1 VKLLNLNSK
10 KIKTYKDSGVDVEK
24 EDEAL
29 KRVVEWC
36 SKTFGLRKD
45 IGSPVIPIAHFAGI
59 VKFSHELGLAIKTDG
74 VGTKVFI
81 AQLMDKYDTVGID
94 CVAMNVNDVICVGA
108 EPISFVDYLAIQK
121 PDPKILEE
129 IAKGLALGAEKARV
143 TIVGGEIAQLPEMIM
158 GKREG
163 CGFDLVGMC
172 VGVVRLDKIV
182 TGEKLV
188 DGDVVIGLESSGIH
202 SNGLTLAR
210 KVLLEKAGLKVDS
223 HIDELG
229 RSLGEELLEPTKI
242 YVPEVM
248 EMLKEGLNLKVM
260 AHITGKGL
268 LNLLRVG
275 GGFGYLIENI
285 PQPPA
290 IFNLIQKYGE
300 ISDEEMYK
308 VYNMGIG
315 FCLVL
320 PKEEAD
326 KALTIAEK
334 HNTKGWVLGKA
345 VKDPERRLILKPKKL
360 LGTKGKFVKF

>member
-1 VKLLNLNSK
+1 MVNGEE
-10 KIKTYKDSGVDVEK
+10 IKTYKDAGVDVER

-36 SKTFGLRKD
+36 SKTFSLRKD
-45 IGSPVIPIAHFAGI
+45 VGSPAIPIAHFAGV
-59 VKFSHELGLAIKTDG
+59 VKLSQNLGLAIKTDG

-108 EPISFVDYLAIQK
+108 EPISFVDYLAIQQ
-121 PDPKILEE
+121 PNPKILEE
-129 IAKGLALGAEKARV
+129 IAIGLMKGAKKAGI

-172 VGVVRLDKIV
+172 VGLVQLNKIV
-182 TGEKLV
+182 TGEKISE
-188 DGDVVIGLESSGIH
+188 GDVVIGLESSGIH

-210 KVLLEKAGLKVDS
+210 KILLEKAKLDVEKYV
-223 HIDELG
+223 DELG

-242 YVPEVM
+242 YVPEILD
-248 EMLKEGLNLKVM
+248 MLKKGLNVKVM

-275 GGFGYLIENI
+275 ENFGYILEKL
-285 PQPPA
+285 PEPPK
-290 IFNLIQKYGE
+290 IFGLIQKYGK
-300 ISDEEMYK
+300 IPDEEMFR

-315 FCLVL
+315 FCVVL
-320 PKEEAD
+320 PKNEAD
-326 KALTIAEK
+326 EALSIAEK
-334 HNTKGWVLGKA
+334 HGTKGWVLGWA
-345 VKDPERRLILKPKKL
+345 VKDPERKLFIKPKKL
-360 LGTKGKFVKF
+360 VGFKGVFKKI

>member
-1 VKLLNLNSK
+1 MGLNSGR
-10 KIKTYKDSGVDVEK
+10 IRTYKDSGVDIEK

-29 KRVVEWC
+29 RCVVEWC
-36 SKTFGLRKD
+36 SKTFSLRRD
-45 IGSPVIPIAHFAGI
+45 IGNPIIPIAHFAGI
-59 VKFSHELGLAIKTDG
+59 VKLSNELGLAIKTDG

-81 AQLMDKYDTVGID
+81 AQLMNKYDTVGID

-108 EPISFVDYLAIQK
+108 EPISFIDYLAVQK

-129 IAKGLALGAEKARV
+129 IAKGLVLGAKKARV
-143 TIVGGEIAQLPEMIM
+143 TIVGGEIAQLPEMIT

-172 VGVVRLDKIV
+172 VGIVKLDKIIN
-182 TGEKLV
+182 GERLV
-188 DGDVVIGLESSGIH
+188 EGDVVIGLESSGIH

-210 KVLLEKAGLKVDS
+210 KILLEKAKLKIDS
-223 HIDELG
+223 YIDELG
-229 RSLGEELLEPTKI
+229 KSLGEELLKPTKI
-242 YVPEVM
+242 YVPEIL
-248 EMLKEGLNLKVM
+248 EMLKEGLNLKVA

-275 GGFGYLIENI
+275 RGFGYVIENI
-285 PQPPA
+285 PKPPP
-290 IFNLIQKYGE
+290 IFSLIQKYGE
-300 ISDEEMYK
+300 ILDEEMYR

-320 PKEEAD
+320 PKEEVD

-334 HNTKGWVLGKA
+334 HQTKGWVLGKA
-345 VKDPERRLILKPKKL
+345 VKDYERKLILKPKKL
-360 LGTKGKFVKF
+360 LGVKGKFMKL